1 MAVTA
6 NQVQSLYV
14 AYFGRPAEPAG
25 LTYWTSQTGATVDQ
39 VSAAFAQQT
48 EYTSTYGGL
57 TRSQTVSQL
66 YQNLFG
72 RSAAADEL
80 NYWVNSGD
88 ITVDRMALALVNGA
102 SGTDRLLL
110 ESKVQYA
117 SALTSSAS
125 STATVASLNTAFDT
139 PATAVVINGASYS
152 SLANYLGSAASGIT
166 GTSTAAQIA
175 TATSTYLGAATT
187 AQNAVTSPVF
197 AAAGATAANG
207 GLLNGQ
213 TAISGTPT
221 VDFGSKTAATIGL
234 NAVDADATITLL
246 GTQATS
252 LAVTGTVAASTA
264 AVAAGAGGTPAA
276 VPAGQVD
283 LAFTAAAATTQF
295 NTLNLGLTS
304 NGTTDA
310 TKFVGVNVTGLTE
323 LTSIDASGSSASLL
337 VSGNTASANLATITL
352 GSGADTITAS
362 TSATGAVA
370 QTVNAGAGND
380 TITATAINAALTING
395 GAGNDNITANVTSSS
410 AANLVVNAGEGN
422 DLVTVNANVSTSTAA
437 HTASITL
444 GAGNDTLA
452 IGSTLTNVGSID
464 LSTATGITAANTL
477 INANLVKVTDFSSND
492 VLDVTVGSTT
502 LANTYAALNLTQ
514 AANATGA
521 ASLAEAASV
530 AVAAAHANAAS
541 STTTSFQF
549 GGNTYV
555 AVSADA
561 TFGSGD
567 GLIELTGYTGALTA
581 GTNLV

>member
-1 MAVTA
+1 MAVTST
-6 NQVQSLYV
+6 QVQSLYV

-102 SGTDRLLL
+102 TGTDRLLL
-110 ESKVQYA
+110 DSKVQYA
-117 SALTSSAS
+117 SSLTANAS
-125 STATVASLNTAFDT
+125 STATVSTLNTAFDT
-139 PATAVVINGASYS
+139 PTTAVVINGTAYPTQ
-152 SLANYLGSAASGIT
+152 AAYLTAAGIT
-166 GTSTAAQIA
+166 ASSTAAQVA
-175 TATSTYLGAATT
+175 AAQSTYLAAATSAVNATT
-187 AQNAVTSPVF
+187 APVYV
-197 AAAGATAANG
+197 ASTATPG
-207 GLLNGQ
+207 NGQ
-213 TAISGTPT
+213 TAISGTVT
-221 VDFGSKTAATIGL
+221 ADFGSKAAATIGL
-234 NAVDADATITLL
+234 NGVNLDSTITLV
-246 GTQATS
+246 GAQATS
-252 LAVTGTVAASTA
+252 LAVNGSVAASTA
-264 AVAAGAGGTPAA
+264 ATTGTTPTAAD
-276 VPAGQVD
+276 QVD
-283 LAFTAAAATTQF
+283 LSFTAAAATTQF

-304 NGTTDA
+304 AGTTDA

-380 TITATAINAALTING
+380 TITATAVNAALTING
-395 GAGNDNITANVTSSS
+395 GAGNDTITANVTSSS

-422 DLVTVNANVSTSTAA
+422 DVVTVNAAFSSSTAA

-444 GAGNDTLA
+444 GAGNDTLVVGTVA
-452 IGSTLTNVGSID
+452 NVGTLD
-464 LSTATGITAANTL
+464 LSTATGIAAANTQ
-477 INANLVKVTDFSSND
+477 INANLVKVTDFSSSD
-492 VLDVTVGSTT
+492 VLDVPTT
-502 LANTYAALNLTQ
+502 FAALNLTQ

-530 AVAAAHANAAS
+530 AVAAAHANSATA
-541 STTTSFQF
+541 TTTAFQF
-549 GGNTYV
+549 AGNTYV
-555 AVSADA
+555 VTDASAGG
-561 TFGSGD
+561 TFGTGD

>member
-1 MAVTA
+1 MAVTST
-6 NQVQSLYV
+6 QVQSLYV

-110 ESKVQYA
+110 DSKVQYA

-125 STATVASLNTAFDT
+125 STATVSSLNTAFDT
-139 PATAVVINGASYS
+139 PTTAVVINGAGY
-152 SLANYLGSAASGIT
+152 ANQAAYL
-166 GTSTAAQIA
+166 TAAGI
-175 TATSTYLGAATT
+175 TATSTASQVATAQATYLAAATA

-197 AAAGATAANG
+197 AATGSTPAT
-207 GLLNGQ
+207 GLGNGQ
-213 TAISGTPT
+213 TVITATPT
-221 VDFGSKTAATIGL
+221 VDFGNKTAATIGFNGVNL
-234 NAVDADATITLL
+234 DNNITVV
-246 GTQATS
+246 GAQATS
-252 LAVTGTVAASTA
+252 LTVNGSVAASTPNTA
-264 AVAAGAGGTPAA
+264 TGSNPSNAD
-276 VPAGQVD
+276 QID

-295 NTLNLGLTS
+295 NTLNLNLTS
-304 NGTTDA
+304 AGTTDA
-310 TKFVGVNVTGLTE
+310 TKFVGVNVAGLTE

-337 VSGNTASANLATITL
+337 VTGNAADATLATITL
-352 GSGADTITAS
+352 GSGADTITAI

-380 TITATAINAALTING
+380 TITATAVNAALTING
-395 GAGNDNITANVTSSS
+395 GAGNDTITANVTSSS

-422 DLVTVNANVSTSTAA
+422 DVVTVNAAFSAATAA
-437 HTASITL
+437 HNLTITL

-452 IGSTLTNVGSID
+452 VGTLSNAFATGSTVDLT
-464 LSTATGITAANTL
+464 TATGIAAANTS
-477 INANLVKVTDFSSND
+477 INANLVKVTDFSSSD
-492 VLDVTVGSTT
+492 VLDVA
-502 LANTYAALNLTQ
+502 LPTYSALNLTQ
-514 AANATGA
+514 AANASGA
-521 ASLAEAASV
+521 ASLAEAANV
-530 AVAAAHANAAS
+530 AVVAAHANLATA
-541 STTTSFQF
+541 TVTSFQF

-555 AVSADA
+555 VTDASAGG
-561 TFGSGD
+561 TFGAGD

>member
-25 LTYWTSQTGATVDQ
+25 LTYWTGQTNATVAE

-48 EYTSTYGGL
+48 EYTSVYGGL

-110 ESKVQYA
+110 DSKVQYA

-125 STATVASLNTAFDT
+125 STATVSSLNTAFDT
-139 PATAVVINGASYS
+139 PATAVVINGAGY
-152 SLANYLGSAASGIT
+152 ATQAAYLTAIGISA
-166 GTSTAAQIA
+166 TSTASQVA
-175 TATSTYLGAATT
+175 TAQATYLAAATA
-187 AQNAVTSPVF
+187 AQNAVTNPVF
-197 AAAGATAANG
+197 AATGSTPAT
-207 GLLNGQ
+207 GLGNGQ
-213 TAISGTPT
+213 TVITAAPT
-221 VDFGSKTAATIGL
+221 VDFGNKTAATIGFNGVNL
-234 NAVDADATITLL
+234 DNNITVV
-246 GTQATS
+246 GAQATS
-252 LAVTGTVAASTA
+252 LTVNGSVAASTPNTA
-264 AVAAGAGGTPAA
+264 TGSNPSNAD
-276 VPAGQVD
+276 QID

-304 NGTTDA
+304 AGTTDA
-310 TKFVGVNVTGLTE
+310 TKFVGVNVAGLTE

-337 VSGNTASANLATITL
+337 VTGNAANATLATITL
-352 GSGADTITAS
+352 GSGADTITAI

-380 TITATAINAALTING
+380 TITATAVNAALTING

-410 AANLVVNAGEGN
+410 AANLVINAGEGN

-452 IGSTLTNVGSID
+452 VGSTLTNVGTID
-464 LSTATGITAANTL
+464 LSTATGIAAANTL
-477 INANLVKVTDFSSND
+477 INANLVKVTDFSSSD
-492 VLDVTVGSTT
+492 VLDVTVGSAVLTGSSGV
-502 LANTYAALNLTQ
+502 YSALNLTQ

-521 ASLAEAASV
+521 ASLAEAAST

-555 AVSADA
+555 AVSTDA